1 MTRKIKFILLIILII
16 SIIAFLEWKISTGDP
31 NFHYGKDGGIF
42 RTLESILLLGSIFF
56 VVMAKT
62 KRILFLL
69 LGFFVSL
76 ISSIVVYLI
85 LGFSNIFENLIFH
98 IISCLTFIILF
109 FYFEKLITKKTDK
122 TTTHK
127 LT

>member
-1 MTRKIKFILLIILII
+1 MTRKIKFILLTILII
-16 SIIAFLEWKISTGDP
+16 SVIAFLEWKISTGDP
-31 NFHYGKDGGIF
+31 NFYYGKDGGIF

-76 ISSIVVYLI
+76 ISSTIVYLI
-85 LGFSNIFENLIFH
+85 LGFCNIFENLIFH

-109 FYFEKLITKKTDK
+109 FYFEKLIIKNATNTNM
-122 TTTHK
+122 HS
-127 LT
+127 